1 MKVDFTNLQLQYE
14 TCKKKKEKKINANL
28 FKILVK
34 SNYILG
40 VEVHILE
47 KELQNLTL

>member
-14 TCKKKKEKKINANL
+14 TCKKKEKINANL